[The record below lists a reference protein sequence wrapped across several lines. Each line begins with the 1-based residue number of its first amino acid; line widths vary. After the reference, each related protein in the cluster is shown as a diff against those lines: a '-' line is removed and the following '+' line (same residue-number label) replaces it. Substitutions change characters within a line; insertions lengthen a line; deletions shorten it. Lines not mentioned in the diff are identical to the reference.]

1 LKAARI
7 LKKATSRTL
16 TGWKAP
22 RRAKRGHGR
31 IGLQEA
37 VTAADVHRV
46 AEDVADRVAGV
57 DLVVADAHLA
67 AAVAAG
73 AGSRV

>member
-1 LKAARI
+1 M
-7 LKKATSRTL
+7 SRTL
-16 TGWKAP
+16 TEWKAP
-22 RRAKRGHGR
+22 LRAKRGPGR

-67 AAVAAG
+67 AAVVVAAG